1 MFDTILKHPKA
12 IILPKR
18 NLLETFGCVPGPAI
32 RENARLMM
40 RDFIKWIINKLYII
54 NNISKYI

>member
-12 IILPKR
+12 IILPKG

-40 RDFIKWIINKLYII
+40 RDFIKWMIYKLYII
-54 NNISKYI
+54 NNI